1 MDCKGGEARR
11 RRRERNAIREE
22 RDEERKAR
30 AGKEAAGDKTFFDLA
45 ESFRSYR
52 FFRSVHD
59 CCQTNAL
66 TCRPPGLFRERYE

>member
-1 MDCKGGEARR
+1 MEAVDCKGGEARR

-52 FFRSVHD
+52 FFSV
-59 CCQTNAL
+59 CPRLLSNKC
-66 TCRPPGLFRERYE
+66 PYM